1 MIAQEVTAD
10 GICRLPEFFFLATKQ
25 PQSRWPIDL
34 FTRENSLLRLLYSG
48 IHDSLSRGGLAPVS
62 FDVFRWPAHD
72 HLGDGQLDFGQQAA
86 PLTEKTGLQLGQ
98 PFVEDSPV
106 H

>member
-1 MIAQEVTAD
+1 MIAQEVAPD
-10 GICRLPEFFFLATKQ
+10 GVRRLPECFFIAAKQ

-48 IHDSLSRGGLAPVS
+48 FHDSLSSNGLAPVG
-62 FDVFRWPAHD
+62 FDVFGWPAHD
-72 HLGDGQLDFGQQAA
+72 HLGDGQLDFGQQPT

-98 PFVEDSPV
+98 PFVEDGPV